1 MHSMPYAPARR
12 PPAGEL
18 HAWMV
23 QLDDCLAT
31 DDDCLEVLD
40 QSERARA
47 GRFAFAPLR
56 RRYLAAHAALR
67 GILGHTLGLAPEQ
80 VALSSDANGKP
91 RLADGMPPLSFNLS
105 HSHGMAVV
113 ALAPQGEIGIDIEC
127 CAPLPLL
134 LPLVR
139 RHFSVQE
146 KHAFWT
152 LDENQRLAGFYRWWT
167 GKEACLKALGV
178 GLSSPLDGFSI
189 EFRPGYALRM
199 LEAPA
204 PMASMQLLPL
214 HLQQPGWCGAVA
226 LADTQPPVL
235 RMRHWSWHGWRM

>member
-1 MHSMPYAPARR
+1 
-12 PPAGEL
+12 
-18 HAWMV
+18 MV

-47 GRFAFAPLR
+47 GRLPLHRCAAVIWR
-56 RRYLAAHAALR
+56 RMPCAASWATRWAWR
-67 GILGHTLGLAPEQ
+67 RSRRA
-80 VALSSDANGKP
+80 SSDANGKP

-152 LDENQRLAGFYRWWT
+152 LDENQRLA
-167 GKEACLKALGV
+167 
-178 GLSSPLDGFSI
+178 I
-189 EFRPGYALRM
+189 
-199 LEAPA
+199 
-204 PMASMQLLPL
+204 LPL
-214 HLQQPGWCGAVA
+214 VDRQGSLPEGARCWPEQPARWLQ
-226 LADTQPPVL
+226 
-235 RMRHWSWHGWRM
+235 H